1 MIFNWRLSRFSLRPH
16 CVQRPVCTPTGIF
29 AVRKREQQTRMLFS
43 FCLFSLSL
51 LLSLSLSLIVVYR
64 IGESGQIERG
74 TREADNLMTLGLW
87 VTTTKKSVRHVDRC
101 IGDKL
106 NRFGNEHATMRIVFV
121 GISNYVEIWS
131 LRCRYDKCFYL
142 FFYLRLKLTSGNV
155 QVRAAGVFTRFL
167 RQLLSLLIHSRLV
180 EFTEI
185 C

>member
-1 MIFNWRLSRFSLRPH
+1 MCSDLCVHQQVYSRLENENSRRECCFP
-16 CVQRPVCTPTGIF
+16 F
-29 AVRKREQQTRMLFS
+29 A
-43 FCLFSLSL
+43 CSLSL
-51 LLSLSLSLIVVYR
+51 SFAFSLSLSLIVVYR